1 MAAFRDLV
9 TRARALSLRSSEL
22 ADPTCTVTSLGEQ
35 GVEGVHGVIFPPQ
48 LAIVGFG
55 TVVER
60 PWARR
65 PARRARP
72 ARHALRRPPR
82 ERRARGRQAAG
93 RDRPPAAG
101 AGAAVTREEITAAVH
116 DALADVAPEVDPAR
130 LSAER
135 PLRDQADLDSMDFLS
150 FLIGVSQRLGVEI
163 PEADYGR
170 LESVDAIVDYVAARR
185 AT

>member
-1 MAAFRDLV
+1 
-9 TRARALSLRSSEL
+9 
-22 ADPTCTVTSLGEQ
+22 
-35 GVEGVHGVIFPPQ
+35 
-48 LAIVGFG
+48 
-55 TVVER
+55 
-60 PWARR
+60 
-65 PARRARP
+65 
-72 ARHALRRPPR
+72 
-82 ERRARGRQAAG
+82 
-93 RDRPPAAG
+93 
-101 AGAAVTREEITAAVH
+101 VTREEITAAVL

-185 AT
+185 AG

>member
-1 MAAFRDLV
+1 
-9 TRARALSLRSSEL
+9 
-22 ADPTCTVTSLGEQ
+22 
-35 GVEGVHGVIFPPQ
+35 
-48 LAIVGFG
+48 
-55 TVVER
+55 
-60 PWARR
+60 
-65 PARRARP
+65 
-72 ARHALRRPPR
+72 
-82 ERRARGRQAAG
+82 
-93 RDRPPAAG
+93 
-101 AGAAVTREEITAAVH
+101 VTREEITAAVL

>member
-1 MAAFRDLV
+1 
-9 TRARALSLRSSEL
+9 
-22 ADPTCTVTSLGEQ
+22 
-35 GVEGVHGVIFPPQ
+35 
-48 LAIVGFG
+48 
-55 TVVER
+55 
-60 PWARR
+60 
-65 PARRARP
+65 
-72 ARHALRRPPR
+72 
-82 ERRARGRQAAG
+82 
-93 RDRPPAAG
+93 
-101 AGAAVTREEITAAVH
+101 VTREEITAAVH